1 MKQFITYAQNRED
14 VILAAFFKDV
24 PKGTY
29 VDIGAFHPVNDS
41 VTKHF
46 YDNGWRGIN
55 VEPIASLHKVFEDE
69 RAHDTNIQAAVSNK
83 PGTVTLR
90 EYKNKGLST
99 VSSGMQ
105 AEYNKAKDTETGSFK
120 DVEVAALTLKD
131 IFEQYP
137 QKHVHFMKVDVEGF
151 EYEALEG
158 NDWKKYRPEMLCVE
172 ANHPSSK
179 HDVAAFLATHNYEK
193 VYNDGLNDYYLAKEA
208 KKRAANFSYVDTML
222 LSDQIIPY
230 HVVDRIESFQKEAK
244 VAKSEL
250 AAARTQMERAQ
261 HDAQIRS
268 EVQRLQYEQLLT
280 DLEKLQDEIIEQQ
293 RFRNSLRLFLKAIDR
308 VILTQIER
316 LHVVRK
322 SRVIKLDDSKDSLQ
336 FDATSPEAL
345 LASIRR
351 ADMKT
356 YFSTK
361 KQPRPKKFY
370 LYHILHGAYSGT
382 RHGAG
387 NIVRTGVR
395 AAKGSKND

>member
-24 PKGTY
+24 QKGVY
-29 VDIGAFHPVNDS
+29 VDVGAFHPVTDS

-55 VEPIASLHKVFEDE
+55 IEPIASLYKVFEDE
-69 RAHDTNIQAAVSNK
+69 RAQDVNIQAAITNK
-83 PGTVTLR
+83 PGNVTLR

-99 VSSGMQ
+99 VSTGMQ
-105 AEYNKAKDTETGSFK
+105 SAYKKTKDDETDDFK
-120 DVEVAALTLKD
+120 DVEVTALTLKD
-131 IFEQYP
+131 VFEQHP
-137 QKHVHFMKVDVEGF
+137 QKHIHFMKVDVEGF

-172 ANHPSSK
+172 ANHPSNK

-193 VYNDGLNDYYLAKEA
+193 VYNDGLNDYYLAKES
-208 KKRAANFSYVDTML
+208 KHRVANFSYVDTML
-222 LSDQIIPY
+222 LSEQIIPY
-230 HVVDRIESFQKEAK
+230 HVVDKIESFQKEAK
-244 VAKSEL
+244 QAKSEL
-250 AAARTQMERAQ
+250 AAAQAKMEQAE

-280 DLEKLQDEIIEQQ
+280 DLEKLQKEIIEQQ

-322 SRVIKLDDSKDSLQ
+322 SRVIKLDGSKDNLQ
-336 FDATSPEAL
+336 FDAGSPEAL
-345 LASIRR
+345 LASIRE

-370 LYHILHGAYSGT
+370 LYRILHGTYSGT

-387 NIVRTGVR
+387 SIVRAGVR
-395 AAKGSKND
+395 TAKGAK

>member
-24 PKGTY
+24 QKGVY
-29 VDIGAFHPVNDS
+29 VDVGAFHPVNDS

-55 VEPIASLHKVFEDE
+55 IEPIASLYKVFASE
-69 RAHDTNIQAAVSNK
+69 RTDDINIQAAISNK
-83 PGTVTLR
+83 SGNVTLR

-99 VSSGMQ
+99 VAPGMQ
-105 AEYNKAKDTETGSFK
+105 LEYKKAKDAETNNFK

-131 IFEQYP
+131 VFEQHP
-137 QKHVHFMKVDVEGF
+137 QKHIHFLKVDVEGF

-172 ANHPSSK
+172 ANHPSN

-193 VYNDGLNDYYLAKEA
+193 VYNDGLNDYYLAKES
-208 KKRAANFSYVDTML
+208 KHRAANFSYVDTML
-222 LSDQIIPY
+222 LSEQIIPY
-230 HVVDRIESFQKEAK
+230 HVVDKIESFQKEAK
-244 VAKSEL
+244 QAKSEL
-250 AAARTQMERAQ
+250 AAVQTKMERAE

-280 DLEKLQDEIIEQQ
+280 DLEKLQKEIIEQQ
-293 RFRNSLRLFLKAIDR
+293 RFRNSLRLFLKASDR

-322 SRVIKLDDSKDSLQ
+322 SRVIKLDGSKDNLQ
-336 FDATSPEAL
+336 FDAGSPQAL
-345 LASIRR
+345 LASIRE

-370 LYHILHGAYSGT
+370 LYRILHGTYSST

-387 NIVRTGVR
+387 SIVRAGVR
-395 AAKGSKND
+395 TAKGAKQ